1 MSVSDLYKRPSFGVS
16 VDSQMQAGHRDKDT
30 LDLLMT
36 PAKAFATGISSFV
49 LRLLKPPLS
58 VSSLIRADNGKMFY
72 LSSISTHTFKMSASH
87 P

>member
-1 MSVSDLYKRPSFGVS
+1 MRVCDLYKRPSFDVL

-58 VSSLIRADNGKMFY
+58 VSSLTRADNGQRQDVLFVIY
-72 LSSISTHTFKMSASH
+72 LNTHI
-87 P
+87 